1 MSANLRTK
9 YAAIVIAHIVTVLY
23 LLFTL
28 IKTKLKEQ
36 TNERFGLGINQL
48 ISKCPFGVFK
58 SFKKPT
64 NFFQDFCQS
73 LKKDVISKK

>member
-36 TNERFGLGINQL
+36 TNEHFGLGIA
-48 ISKCPFGVFK
+48 SAA
-58 SFKKPT
+58 
-64 NFFQDFCQS
+64 
-73 LKKDVISKK
+73 

>member
-36 TNERFGLGINQL
+36 TNERFGLGIASAAWARQHSYL
-48 ISKCPFGVFK
+48 TG
-58 SFKKPT
+58 T
-64 NFFQDFCQS
+64 GLS
-73 LKKDVISKK
+73 L

>member
-36 TNERFGLGINQL
+36 TNERFGPGIASAAWARQHSELSN
-48 ISKCPFGVFK
+48 KHKPFALNTIY
-58 SFKKPT
+58 S
-64 NFFQDFCQS
+64 S
-73 LKKDVISKK
+73 A